1 MAFNEKYVTV
11 AGGGLHDGSS
21 EANAWTLAEAHTS
34 ASQGDRLNI
43 KAGNYS
49 VTTVL
54 SSWMG
59 SSKTQ
64 PSSLRGYKTT
74 IGDLDNKPTSQ
85 VQDGTD
91 RPLLVTSN
99 GYLFFNQQFMLFENI
114 AFETT
119 ISTRP
124 AAYMD
129 MGRSVVKRCKFLC
142 SSSGVANSPMLRT
155 NGDDY
160 TEWLYCHF
168 DGDGTTQTQVFQKSQ
183 SFVGCVFENFNEV
196 RCDRFGSFVFCVFR
210 NMTNGINLIGYGW
223 CPVMNCT
230 FYNLSGYG
238 IYSTTSVGSQLGPS
252 VILNNVFHTI
262 GLDAIQN
269 PHLDYFNYFSDN
281 NLFYNVT
288 GSNCSNTS
296 LGTCRNEL
304 TDSTDPF
311 VDAAAGNYRF
321 VSGSNGYG
329 VSQPFF
335 EEIAVDSKFD
345 IGAFQHADPSG
356 NPSPFHPLGS

>member
-11 AGGGLHDGSS
+11 AGAGLHDGSS

-43 KAGNYS
+43 KAGTYS
-49 VTTVL
+49 VTTIL
-54 SSWMG
+54 NSWMA

-74 IGDLDNKPTSQ
+74 IGDLDTRPTSQ
-85 VQDGTD
+85 IQDGTD
-91 RPLLVTSN
+91 RPLIVTST
-99 GYLFFNQQFMLFENI
+99 GYIYFGQEFVLFENL

-119 ISTRP
+119 SSTRP

-129 MGRSVVKRCKFLC
+129 VGRSVVKRCKFLC
-142 SSSGVANSPMLRT
+142 SSSGAANAPMLRT
-155 NGDDY
+155 GDRDY
-160 TEWLYCHF
+160 NEWLYCHF
-168 DGDGTTQTQVFQKSQ
+168 DGGSTTQTQSFQRSQ
-183 SFVGCVFENFNEV
+183 SFVGCVFENCYGIKTE
-196 RCDRFGSFVFCVFR
+196 RFGSFVFCVFR
-210 NMTNGINLIGYGW
+210 NMTNGLNLMGYGW
-223 CPVMNCT
+223 SPVMNCT

-238 IYSTTSVGSQLGPS
+238 IYSSAHTSSSLGAS

-262 GLDAIQN
+262 GSDGIAN
-269 PHLDYFNYFSDN
+269 PNADYFNYFSDN

-288 GSNCSNTS
+288 GSNCSNTN

-311 VDAAAGNYRF
+311 VDASAGDYRL
-321 VSGSNGYG
+321 VSASNGYG
-329 VSQPFF
+329 KSQPFY
-335 EEIAVDSKFD
+335 EKLAVDSQVD
-345 IGAFQHADPSG
+345 IGAFQHADPAGS
-356 NPSPFHPLGS
+356 SSTFHPLAQ